1 MREAEVAGRDVELAG
16 GEHFSDTPPRLR
28 LRLQV
33 AAYGRLVG
41 LTGIIYAAIVVAWAA
56 FLVPLAL
63 RRHDQAPQ
71 KRSVERFSSTMRVLS
86 TGGRRP
92 SSRSDEGLPSDAGT
106 SGSTRTSTVP
116 EAHGAT
122 RLERFPSRA
131 ARRAAAARRRRV
143 LRVLVALTL
152 FTGAASVAA
161 VLPVWSPALPVAF
174 IVVFLVVARRQV
186 RLANER
192 YWQRAAKVGD
202 APSTVV
208 RRSDARESSGPSL
221 EAAPA
226 PGDDVPTVDMPAVL
240 SGASPA
246 LAQQRVTAVPVP
258 TVNGNSLWDPL
269 PITLPTYVDKP
280 VAKRVVR
287 KIEIGSPE
295 ATTPSGSAAP
305 AKAAA
310 PATDQVT
317 RSAEHAST
325 RPAADTADDAP
336 RAANA

>member
-1 MREAEVAGRDVELAG
+1 M
-16 GEHFSDTPPRLR
+16 
-28 LRLQV
+28 
-33 AAYGRLVG
+33 G

-63 RRHDQAPQ
+63 RRHDQGTQ

-86 TGGRRP
+86 IGGRRP
-92 SSRSDEGLPSDAGT
+92 TSRSDDGLPSVAGT
-106 SGSTRTSTVP
+106 AHATSVP

-161 VLPVWSPALPVAF
+161 LIPVWSPAVPAAL
-174 IVVFLVVARRQV
+174 IVVFLMIARRQV

-192 YWQRAAKVGD
+192 YWQRAATSRSAASD
-202 APSTVV
+202 VV
-208 RRSDARESSGPSL
+208 HRSGASDSSLQSHPTT
-221 EAAPA
+221 PT
-226 PGDDVPTVDMPAVL
+226 PGDDVSTIDMPAVR

-258 TVNGNSLWDPL
+258 MAHGGSLWDPL
-269 PITLPTYVDKP
+269 PITLPSYVDKP

-295 ATTPSGSAAP
+295 ATPSGTRAP
-305 AKAAA
+305 ARAATPA
-310 PATDQVT
+310 PDEAPGA
-317 RSAEHAST
+317 AEHLPTESRIDAED
-325 RPAADTADDAP
+325 DTP